1 MFLEAKTL
9 NKPVS
14 LDLTLGPEGLAKYK
28 KEPGI
33 FLQDWRDQHCKTA
46 NIFFD
51 ETVTIKEGAE
61 FSVGIKFR

>member
-28 KEPGI
+28 KEPGMSLEI
-33 FLQDWRDQHCKTA
+33 EDEKRLRSA
-46 NIFFD
+46 NMP
-51 ETVTIKEGAE
+51 
-61 FSVGIKFR
+61 

>member
-28 KEPGI
+28 KEPGM
-33 FLQDWRDQHCKTA
+33 LLPDRRDQQFQTA
-46 NIFFD
+46 DISLH